1 MGYQMFTDATA
12 DLCDG
17 LLAGLPHIEI
27 VPMKVLVGDTEF
39 LYGPEGNLSVDEFY
53 AMQREGKFASTSQI
67 SPDTYRNAFEPYL
80 QKGMDVL
87 YLAFSSG
94 MSGTI
99 NAARLCAREL
109 QEEYPER
116 KIYCIDTL
124 CASVGE
130 GFIVREAARKQMEGM
145 ELEELAEC
153 LLYRQQPEQC

>member
-116 KIYCIDTL
+116 KIHCIDTL